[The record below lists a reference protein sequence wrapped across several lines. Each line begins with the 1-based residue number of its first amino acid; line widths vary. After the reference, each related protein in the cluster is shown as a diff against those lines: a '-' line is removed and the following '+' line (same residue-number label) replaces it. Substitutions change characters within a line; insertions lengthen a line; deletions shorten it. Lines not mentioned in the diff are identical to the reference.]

1 MKKKHPVFISI
12 GSNMGDKYANCIMG
26 IEHIKKLNETEVL
39 EIANFYKTE
48 PVDYKDQD
56 WFINSVLKIKT
67 TLEPEILMANLKNIE
82 QQLGQYEKKV
92 RFGPRILDLDIIFYG
107 DMVINRDNLTIPHP
121 RMDKR
126 CFVLKPLCD
135 IAPQIIHPILG
146 YSAKELLKEVEHD
159 QEQKISRFDCN

>member
-1 MKKKHPVFISI
+1 MQKNTVFISI

-26 IEHIKKLNETEVL
+26 IEHIKKLNETEIVD
-39 EIANFYKTE
+39 IANFYKTE

-82 QQLGQYEKKV
+82 QRLGQYEKKV
-92 RFGPRILDLDIIFYG
+92 RFGPRIIDLDIIFYG

-135 IAPQIIHPILG
+135 IAPEIIHPILG
-146 YSAKELLKEVEHD
+146 YSAKELLKEVEDD

>member
-1 MKKKHPVFISI
+1 MKTHTVFISI

-26 IEHIKKLNETEVL
+26 IEHIKKLNGTEVL
-39 EIANFYKTE
+39 EVAQFYKTE

-67 TLEPEILMANLKNIE
+67 ELEPETLMINLKKIE

-107 DMVINRDNLTIPHP
+107 DMVINKDNLIIPHP

-135 IAPQIIHPILG
+135 IAPEIIHPILG
-146 YSAKELLKEVEHD
+146 YSAKELLKEVEDD